1 MKERIC
7 DTYEYQERAAIREFD
22 GGFDRIEANQ
32 LALIDIKERN
42 LSDKA
47 ERQKQKIQQPKIER
61 SSLAPAAP
69 DASRGGGQK
78 QEQLEALRQKRELIS
93 KEMKAEADQARR
105 DQLFKDWMDLNNQ
118 ILDIKFPNRKGKK

>member
-42 LSDKA
+42 SSDKA
-47 ERQKQKIQQPKIER
+47 ERQEQENQQPKIER
-61 SSLAPAAP
+61 SS
-69 DASRGGGQK
+69 QK
-78 QEQLEALRQKRELIS
+78 QEQLEALRQERELIS
-93 KEMKAEADQARR
+93 KKMKIETDQARK

-118 ILDIKFPNRKGKK
+118 IMDIRFPNRKGKK